1 MQREISNALSFAI
14 SKGYQIHPDAFAML
28 KGLDIDIL
36 KVVQDIVKMKI
47 KHKESS
53 SILVEDI
60 KNLINPEGKVADVNS
75 FSNTLLNVTT
85 AAADATF
92 SSGQHSY
99 KVILDPTPG
108 INSGEGIRGYTAL
121 FRSRFEKSLR
131 ILALRPDSKRITKI
145 TSLKHKSNNAKLR
158 KTYDMNTDANRNSSV
173 IAGLLMSK
181 RSKKNGVEMVIDD
194 HSGMPKCTCSFRR
207 VEKTGFNACT
217 GPNDYGRS

>member
-53 SILVEDI
+53 SIIVDDI
-60 KNLINPEGKVADVNS
+60 KNLINPEGKVTDVNS

-85 AAADATF
+85 AIADATF
-92 SSGQHSY
+92 SSGHEQHSY

-108 INSGEGIRGYTAL
+108 INSERVLVAIPHFSAAGL
-121 FRSRFEKSLR
+121 
-131 ILALRPDSKRITKI
+131 KI
-145 TSLKHKSNNAKLR
+145 TSYLS
-158 KTYDMNTDANRNSSV
+158 
-173 IAGLLMSK
+173 IAS
-181 RSKKNGVEMVIDD
+181 
-194 HSGMPKCTCSFRR
+194 
-207 VEKTGFNACT
+207 
-217 GPNDYGRS
+217 